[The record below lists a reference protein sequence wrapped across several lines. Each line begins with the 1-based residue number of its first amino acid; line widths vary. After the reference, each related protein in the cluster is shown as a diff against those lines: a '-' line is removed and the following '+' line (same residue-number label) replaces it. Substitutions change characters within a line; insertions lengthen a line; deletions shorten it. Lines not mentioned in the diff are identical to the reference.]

1 MTNLSFR
8 NLRTMIV
15 LSMGTIIVL
24 ACGTTAPT
32 ASPTLTAVPTATTTP
47 LFQQVTLTTTSSE
60 DDGQSPPYKITT
72 QTPAL
77 TGSDDARVKNFNAE
91 TTALVTKAV
100 ADFKKKMA
108 DMSIP
113 LANAESSFDA
123 RYKLLSPP
131 GNIFSLKFEM
141 EGYVSG
147 MAHPYHFS
155 ETVNYNLE
163 QGTDISITD
172 LFLPNSA
179 YLQTIATY
187 CAAQLKTRDIG
198 FQDDFTK
205 GADPTLDNYHNWNI
219 TADGLLITFDEYQV
233 APYVSGPQTVTV
245 PYSELK
251 TLVNPQGPLGNFVK

>member
-1 MTNLSFR
+1 MTNLSSR

-15 LSMGTIIVL
+15 LSVGTIIVS
-24 ACGTTAPT
+24 ACGATTASAT
-32 ASPTLTAVPTATTTP
+32 PTLPAIPTATNAP

-72 QTPAL
+72 QTPSL

-91 TTALVTKAV
+91 MTDLVTKAV
-100 ADFKKKMA
+100 ADFNKKMA
-108 DMSIP
+108 DMSVPI
-113 LANAESSFDA
+113 ANAESSFDV
-123 RYKLLSPP
+123 RYKLLSPS
-131 GNIFSLKFEM
+131 GNLFSLKFEM
-141 EGYVSG
+141 EGYVSA
-147 MAHPYHFS
+147 MAHPYHVI
-155 ETVNYNLE
+155 ETLNYNLE
-163 QGTDISITD
+163 QGSDISIAD

-205 GADPTLDNYHNWNI
+205 GADPTPDNYHYWNI
-219 TADGLLITFDEYQV
+219 TADGLLITFVEYQV

-251 TLVNPQGPLGNFVK
+251 SLIDPHGPLGNVPK

>member
-1 MTNLSFR
+1 MTNLSCR
-8 NLRTMIV
+8 TLRIMIV
-15 LSMGTIIVL
+15 LSVGTIIVS
-24 ACGTTAPT
+24 ACAATAPT
-32 ASPTLTAVPTATTTP
+32 ATPTLPAVPTATTAP

-60 DDGQSPPYKITT
+60 EDGQSPAYKITI
-72 QTPAL
+72 QTPSL
-77 TGSDDARVKNFNAE
+77 TGSDDARVKTFN
-91 TTALVTKAV
+91 TDITGLVTKAV
-100 ADFKKKMA
+100 ADFKNKMT
-108 DMSIP
+108 DMNIP
-113 LANAESSFDA
+113 LANVESSFDV

-147 MAHPYHFS
+147 MAHPYHLN
-155 ETVNYNLE
+155 ETVNYDLE
-163 QGTDISITD
+163 QGSDIALPN

-205 GADPTLDNYHNWNI
+205 GADPTPDNYHNWNI

-251 TLVNPQGPLGNFVK
+251 SLIDPNGPLGNFVK

>member
-1 MTNLSFR
+1 MFCINSVLKVMVMTNLSSR

-15 LSMGTIIVL
+15 LSAGTIIVL
-24 ACGTTAPT
+24 ACGATGPAATPT
-32 ASPTLTAVPTATTTP
+32 SPAVPTATTAP

-60 DDGQSPPYKITT
+60 DDGKSPPYKITI
-72 QTPAL
+72 QTPSL
-77 TGSDDARVKNFNAE
+77 TGSDDARVKAFNAE
-91 TTALVTKAV
+91 MTALVTKAV
-100 ADFKKKMA
+100 ADYKKKMA
-108 DMSIP
+108 DMYVP
-113 LANAESSFDA
+113 LANAESSFDV

-131 GNIFSLKFEM
+131 GNLLSLKFEM

-147 MAHPYHFS
+147 MAHPYHLS

-163 QGTDISITD
+163 QGTDISIAD

-205 GADPTLDNYHNWNI
+205 GAD
-219 TADGLLITFDEYQV
+219 
-233 APYVSGPQTVTV
+233 
-245 PYSELK
+245 
-251 TLVNPQGPLGNFVK
+251 